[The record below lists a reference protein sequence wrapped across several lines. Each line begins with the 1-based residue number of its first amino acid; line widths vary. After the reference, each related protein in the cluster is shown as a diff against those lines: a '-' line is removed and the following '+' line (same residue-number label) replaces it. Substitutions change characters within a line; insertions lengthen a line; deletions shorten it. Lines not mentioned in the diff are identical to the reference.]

1 MIKVVS
7 AVLDGGP
14 AVEALV
20 ATAATISSGLA
31 ASLDAISILPGLED
45 SENIVIAASYGAVLT
60 VPVMDE
66 ETISE
71 RRSAIKSA
79 FDRYLAGSN
88 SAQLLEYEGAERELV
103 ASFGKVTDLLIM
115 ARPGS
120 DPLNP
125 APGAVH
131 AALFDTGC
139 PVLVAPTH
147 SLTRFPERAVVAW
160 NDTVQ
165 AAKAL
170 HAALPI
176 LGRVKETM
184 VVTLGHGDNYA
195 DTNGVLAY
203 LERHGIQA
211 SAQKVDVGGH
221 SSRARG
227 RALLRV
233 AQEELKGDILV
244 MGAYGHSSISHFL
257 GLGGA
262 TEKVITANRI
272 PVLLAH

>member
-20 ATAATISSGLA
+20 STAATISAGLA
-31 ASLDAISILPGLED
+31 ASLDAVSILPGAED
-45 SENIVIAASYGAVLT
+45 SENIIVAASYGAVLT

-66 ETISE
+66 ETVKE
-71 RRSAIKSA
+71 RRGAIKAA

-88 SAQLLEYEGAERELV
+88 SARLIEYEGPERDLV
-103 ASFGKVTDLLIM
+103 ATFGKVTDLLVM

-131 AALFDTGC
+131 AALFDTGR
-139 PVLVAPTH
+139 PVLVAPTQT
-147 SLTRFPERAVVAW
+147 LDRFPEKAVVAW

-165 AAKAL
+165 AAHAL
-170 HAALPI
+170 HAALPL
-176 LGRVKETM
+176 LGRVKEVV

-195 DTNGVLAY
+195 ETEGVLTY
-203 LERHGIQA
+203 LERHGIAA
-211 SAQKVDVGGH
+211 SARKVDVSNH

-233 AQEELKGDILV
+233 AQEDLNGDLLV
-244 MGAYGHSSISHFL
+244 MGAYGRSTLSHFL